1 MAIFRDREEAGRFLA
16 EAMKDLKG
24 KENTLILAIP
34 RGGVIV
40 GKTIAKELQLPL
52 DIIVT
57 RKIGTPGI
65 PELAMGATT
74 SEGGTLWN
82 EDVVRATGVH
92 EGFRKESERSQI
104 EEAKRRERLYRR
116 NRSPLALAGKEV
128 VLVDDGVATG
138 FTMEAAI
145 RAVRKNDAGEV
156 IVAIPVAPRDTAA
169 RFAAQVDRLVV
180 LATPE
185 PFCAISVLY
194 RDFEQVTDAEVE
206 RILEDDGEDHGNHEK
221 HP

>member
-34 RGGVIV
+34 RGGVII

-57 RKIGTPGI
+57 RKIGAPGI

-82 EDVVRATGVH
+82 EDVLGVMEVREEIKRAA
-92 EGFRKESERSQI
+92 ESFQI
-104 EEAKRRERLYRR
+104 
-116 NRSPLALAGKEV
+116 
-128 VLVDDGVATG
+128 
-138 FTMEAAI
+138 EAAI
-145 RAVRKNDAGEV
+145 RAVRKNNADEV
-156 IVAIPVAPRDTAA
+156 IVAIPVAPPETAA
-169 RFAAQVDRLVV
+169 RFRSQADRLVV
-180 LATPE
+180 LTTPE
-185 PFCAISVLY
+185 PFYAI
-194 RDFEQVTDAEVE
+194 
-206 RILEDDGEDHGNHEK
+206 G
-221 HP
+221 